1 MEHDFPSKKSVNVTF
16 RISKDIMDKLNE
28 EADINYSSLNS
39 LLNQILKRYV
49 EWNRFDDKS
58 SMIPI
63 TSSVLKELLDG
74 LDKDQ
79 VIRLAKDKAKHSIY
93 NVVLF
98 MNGKVDF
105 DTLISWYLQRMK
117 YCSEIASKRGD
128 NKSIRKIIFK
138 HDLGENWSLYHKTIL
153 ESICHDILSVPIKIL
168 TTDSTFMIEYDEE
181 NTIYAK

>member
-1 MEHDFPSKKSVNVTF
+1 MEHDFPSKKSVTVTF

-28 EADINYSSLNS
+28 EADINYTSLNS
-39 LLNQILKRYV
+39 LVNQILKRYV
-49 EWNRFDDKS
+49 EWNKFDDKS

-63 TSSVLKELLDG
+63 TSSVLKELIDG

-79 VIRLAKDKAKHSIY
+79 VIRLAKDKAKHSVY
-93 NVVLF
+93 NIVLF
-98 MNGKVDF
+98 MNGKADF

-117 YCSEIASKRGD
+117 YCSDIASKRED
-128 NKSIRKIIFK
+128 NKGIRKIIFK